1 MWKPF
6 FEGFKIFLITLNH
19 TDFLDKFGYNL
30 EKIADL
36 LEEKLNKDG

>member
-6 FEGFKIFLITLNH
+6 LEGFKFILITLNY
-19 TDFLDKFGYNL
+19 TSFLDEFNRNL

>member
-6 FEGFKIFLITLNH
+6 FEGFKILLVTLSY
-19 TDFLDKFGYNL
+19 TDFLDKFSYNL

-36 LEEKLNKDG
+36 LEEKLKDG